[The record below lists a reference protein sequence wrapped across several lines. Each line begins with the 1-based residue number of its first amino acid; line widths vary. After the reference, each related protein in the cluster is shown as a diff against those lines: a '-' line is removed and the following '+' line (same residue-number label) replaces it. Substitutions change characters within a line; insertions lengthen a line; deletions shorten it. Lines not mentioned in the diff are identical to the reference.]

1 MKDENKALK
10 PTDEPLDLRIRTK
23 HYASRVIRLYV
34 SLPKNRV
41 AEVIGH
47 QLLRSATSVGA
58 NYREACRSRSNA
70 EFVSKLGDVLK
81 ELDESSYWLELLT
94 ENHIVVPAKLEAL
107 QQETEELLSIFTA
120 ISKKRKNAG

>member
-1 MKDENKALK
+1 MKDENKAAK
-10 PTDEPLDLRIRTK
+10 VPVPPVDLRIRTK
-23 HYASRVIRLYV
+23 DYASRVIRLYV

-70 EFVSKLGDVLK
+70 EFVSKLGEVLK

-94 ENHIVVPAKLEAL
+94 ENHIVSPAKLEAL
-107 QQETEELLSIFTA
+107 QNETDELIAIFTA
-120 ISKKRKNAG
+120 ISKKRKIAA

>member
-1 MKDENKALK
+1 MKDENKAAK
-10 PTDEPLDLRIRTK
+10 APVPPVDLRIRTK
-23 HYASRVIRLYV
+23 DYASRVIRLYV

-70 EFVSKLGDVLK
+70 EFVSKLGEVLK

-94 ENHIVVPAKLEAL
+94 ENHIVTPAKLEAL
-107 QQETEELLSIFTA
+107 QNETDELIAIFTA
-120 ISKKRKNAG
+120 ISKKRKIAA